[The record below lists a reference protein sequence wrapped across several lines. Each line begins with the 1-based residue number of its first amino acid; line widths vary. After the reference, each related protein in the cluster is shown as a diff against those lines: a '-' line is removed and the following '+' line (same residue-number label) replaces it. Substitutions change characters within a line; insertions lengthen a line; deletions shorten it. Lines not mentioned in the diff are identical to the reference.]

1 MMKGR
6 YDLAIRKDEELIWSK
21 KDGEYIAQIL
31 IVGFFSLFSKFDLI
45 IIHPSQST
53 FEDVL
58 LPATP
63 ALLPSTS
70 TAPSDSGL
78 DSQTFGEQVLKNPL
92 LVQVANALGID
103 STLTHRTDS
112 LRVWYKKYKAYNE
125 AVATLT
131 QMKIASTWKL
141 AEIGRTE
148 LINIFGGRSFW
159 HSHVRS
165 GFGDI
170 QNHKFMVE
178 WLERDEDDED
188 PSDLDVWH
196 LQKPHYTFKD
206 LVIWKKEGTLDKEYQ
221 KQLRAKERAK
231 EKAKEKAKARVRQNE
246 RKGRDR
252 KVVSEDSMDEAETSK
267 KGKQVS
273 SGKTKKSVS
282 KSSNSKSRK

>member
-70 TAPSDSGL
+70 TALSDSGL
-78 DSQTFGEQVLKNPL
+78 DSQTFGEQVLKKPL
-92 LVQVANALGID
+92 LVANALGID

-112 LRVWYKKYKAYNE
+112 LRVWYKKYKTYNE

-131 QMKIASTWKL
+131 QMKIANTWKL

-148 LINIFGGRSFW
+148 LINIFGGR
-159 HSHVRS
+159 
-165 GFGDI
+165 
-170 QNHKFMVE
+170 
-178 WLERDEDDED
+178 
-188 PSDLDVWH
+188 
-196 LQKPHYTFKD
+196 
-206 LVIWKKEGTLDKEYQ
+206 
-221 KQLRAKERAK
+221 
-231 EKAKEKAKARVRQNE
+231 
-246 RKGRDR
+246 
-252 KVVSEDSMDEAETSK
+252 
-267 KGKQVS
+267 
-273 SGKTKKSVS
+273 
-282 KSSNSKSRK
+282 